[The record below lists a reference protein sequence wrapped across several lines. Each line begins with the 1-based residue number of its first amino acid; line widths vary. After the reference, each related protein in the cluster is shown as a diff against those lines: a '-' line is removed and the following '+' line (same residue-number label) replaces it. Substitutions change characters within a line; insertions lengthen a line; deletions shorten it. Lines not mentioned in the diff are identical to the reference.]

1 MFHIKT
7 SIMRTLSFFL
17 ISLTSIFSYGQITI
31 DNTTYSTT
39 NLIDGVLVPSGSGTS
54 VSNVQF
60 RGCLNVSNRYQAGY
74 FSTATS
80 TATQMGF
87 SEGIVLSTGN
97 TSDIPLS
104 LGVNPG
110 SVGQMSRNYTSGSS
124 GEIRSSNPPSGQD
137 SDVDNLIA
145 PENYYNAAILE
156 FDFVPVSSS
165 VSFRYIFGSEEYDDQ
180 SGSAFGINYNCSS
193 YNDKFAFLISGPG
206 ISGGQGY
213 QNDALNIARLPNN
226 SEVGINSVNNGVI
239 GSSGGFPNSSNC
251 SNANPAWINNS
262 PTSEF
267 QGFIDGTELN
277 GNTEI
282 LTAFYSGLT
291 SGMTYHIRLIISDAN
306 DGAYDSVVYL
316 EAGSFTTDPGGLPVE
331 FIELNGQC
339 SNEGTLL
346 EWSTASER
354 NNDYF
359 VIERSADLENFV
371 AIDTISGQ
379 GNTSA
384 LSEYRWTDIQPLG
397 TTTYYRL
404 SQTDFNGKKT
414 LLQTIAVQQDCL
426 TNNQPI
432 AAYNNYNQQLI
443 INPNGKNIEKLR
455 IINTRGR
462 EVKQFTVQQLQKSST
477 NIKISEKLQKGI
489 YIVSIHTTNGKYSN
503 RIIVL

>member
-1 MFHIKT
+1 MYKI
-7 SIMRTLSFFL
+7 SLILIFL
-17 ISLTSIFSYGQITI
+17 ISSFSYGQISI

-39 NLIDGVLVPSGSGTS
+39 NLIDGVLVPSGSGTT

-60 RGCLNVSNRYQAGY
+60 RGCLNISNRYQAGY
-74 FSTATS
+74 FSTATT

-97 TSDIPLS
+97 TSDIPLG

-110 SVGQMSRNYTSGSS
+110 SVGQMSRNYTSGST

-137 SDVDNLIA
+137 ADVNTLIA

-213 QNDALNIARLPNN
+213 QNDALNIARLTNS
-226 SEVGINSVNNGVI
+226 SEVGINSVNNGVV
-239 GSSGGFPNSSNC
+239 GSSGGFPNASNC
-251 SNANPAWINNS
+251 SGANSAWINNTAT
-262 PTSEF
+262 PEF

-282 LTAFYSGLT
+282 LVAYYDGLT
-291 SGMTYHIRLIISDAN
+291 AGMTYHIRLIISDAN

-331 FIELNGQC
+331 FIELNGNC
-339 SNEGTLL
+339 SEEGIQL

-359 VIERSADLENFV
+359 VIERSPDLENFE

-379 GNTSA
+379 GNTSL
-384 LSEYRWTDIQPLG
+384 LSEYQWADIHPLEN
-397 TTTYYRL
+397 TSYYRL
-404 SQTDFNGKKT
+404 SQTDYDGKKT
-414 LLQTIAVQQDCL
+414 LLQTVAVQQDCQ
-426 TNNQPI
+426 TDNQPI
-432 AAYNNYNQQLI
+432 ATYNNYNQQLI
-443 INPNGKNIEKLR
+443 INPNGKYIEELR
-455 IINTRGR
+455 IVDTRGQ
-462 EVKQFTVQQLQKSST
+462 EVKHFVIQQSQKSLTSI
-477 NIKISEKLQKGI
+477 NLSEKLQKGV
-489 YIVSIHTTNGKYSN
+489 YIVSIHTSGGQYSN
-503 RIIVL
+503 KIIVL